1 MNNKPELTFEQR
13 MTLMTK
19 QTQETLKI
27 IRAAPRPILAIL
39 IPLSWVLFIY
49 MCYTSGGSIEDVPT
63 IYTAFTAGILIEYF
77 GERAILTL
85 IGKK

>member
-13 MTLMTK
+13 LTLMTK

-39 IPLSWVLFIY
+39 LPLSWVIFLFFIY
-49 MCYTSGGSIEDVPT
+49 GSGGDISDVPILYTSFV
-63 IYTAFTAGILIEYF
+63 AGILIEYF
-77 GERAILTL
+77 GERAVLTL

>member
-13 MTLMTK
+13 LTLMTK

-39 IPLSWVLFIY
+39 MPLSWVLFVFAAY
-49 MCYTSGGSIEDVPT
+49 YSGFTIEDVPT
-63 IYTAFTAGILIEYF
+63 IYTGIVITILAEYF
-77 GERAILTL
+77 GERMVLTL
-85 IGKK
+85 LGKK